1 MDQLKSPDLRKQMKV
16 TFLKQGELGLQEEHH
31 PEEAGEAG
39 VQQGS
44 QDKQHQW

>member
-1 MDQLKSPDLRKQMKV
+1 MKV
-16 TFLKQGELGLQEEHH
+16 IFLKQRELGLQEEHH

-44 QDKQHQW
+44 QDKQHQWWEEAVMWQQG